1 MRFVASSVLLAACA
15 HLALASPIKT
25 QDGLSA
31 GVDNSVKGSG
41 NVIDGSGNIIDRSI
55 KGSGNVIDG
64 SGNIIDRSVKGSGNV
79 IDGSGNIIDRSIKD
93 IEHAP
98 NQLEARGSIFD
109 IIFCYGG
116 GQPWIQD
123 ATVNMDGYWNLAVAG
138 RGGVA
143 PWVTA
148 PLNDDDLRYRA
159 YTNRQGGVAFAN
171 FEFEVHPLA
180 HFPPGGSVGW
190 AITSNRSGTI
200 TCVARGAITDT
211 ARRAV
216 INFVLDA
223 TASYTLTIQDSYE

>member
-25 QDGLSA
+25 EDGLSA

-41 NVIDGSGNIIDRSI
+41 NVL
-55 KGSGNVIDG
+55 DG

-190 AITSNRSGTI
+190 GITSNRSGTI
-200 TCVARGAITDT
+200 TCVARGTITDT

-216 INFVLDA
+216 ISFVLDA